1 MQNKFFQSQF
11 YKVLNFLILGV
22 FGLLL
27 PPAYA
32 LSPIAPH
39 PIKPDQRQEE
49 TLKWIQTLKSSLLEQ
64 TEPYL
69 SVAEEMRKEAHLKT
83 EDFQCGCSASQN
95 HLPDKAEYPTED
107 IVNALSS
114 ASLKRK
120 SNTELYVFVSL
131 SMPKPAL
138 IALNKE
144 AAQLGAA
151 LVLRGLKEN
160 SYQKTA
166 LYLQEIIAKTGQGFL
181 VHPELFKRYRM
192 HGVPSVVLTTN
203 PLSDEAVFDVVS
215 GHVPIKTA
223 LSKMAEKGELK
234 AEAKAWLHRGAY
246 AD

>member
-1 MQNKFFQSQF
+1 MEEAQ
-11 YKVLNFLILGV
+11 LLHFLTLCI
-22 FGLLL
+22 FGLCS
-27 PPAYA
+27 AEVYG
-32 LSPIAPH
+32 LSPLEGQ
-39 PIKPDQRQEE
+39 PITAIEQKEQN
-49 TLKWIQTLKSSLLEQ
+49 LKWIQTLKKSVLEQ

-69 SVAEEMRKEAHLKT
+69 GVAEAMQTEAHFKK

-95 HLPDKAEYPTED
+95 HSLALMPNQSED
-107 IVNALSS
+107 IVNALSF
-114 ASLKRK
+114 APLKNE
-120 SNTELYVFVSL
+120 SNTEVYVFVSL

-181 VHPELFKRYRM
+181 IHPELFKRYEIL
-192 HGVPSVVLTTN
+192 HVPSVVLTTN
-203 PLSDEAVFDVVS
+203 SLGREAVFDVVG
-215 GHVPIKTA
+215 GHVPIRTA
-223 LSKMAEKGELK
+223 LLKISEKGELK
-234 AEAKAWLHRGAY
+234 DEAKAWLFRGAY